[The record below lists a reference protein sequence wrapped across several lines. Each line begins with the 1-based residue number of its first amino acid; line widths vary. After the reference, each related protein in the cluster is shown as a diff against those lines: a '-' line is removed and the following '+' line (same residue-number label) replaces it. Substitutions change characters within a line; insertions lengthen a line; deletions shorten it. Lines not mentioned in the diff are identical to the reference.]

1 VQQELQVVLP
11 GEADHAHHTS
21 AAGSRALAMTEHQRK
36 TYNALMALV
45 QLNAVLSRRTVRE
58 MGLVC

>member
-1 VQQELQVVLP
+1 
-11 GEADHAHHTS
+11 
-21 AAGSRALAMTEHQRK
+21 MTEHQRK